1 MRECLPGVSERL
13 PDVVAHLSRTEE
25 DFLVVVEHLRKVV
38 DESPQVVE
46 CSSPVVEVL
55 SHPPGS
61 TDPRLVALS
70 SCSSTVGGSTP
81 SEVGH
86 FLATDNVLAG
96 LDGMSGVFSLFLAGL
111 DGMSGVFSLFLA
123 GFTSV
128 STGLLTVWSG
138 EDE

>member
-1 MRECLPGVSERL
+1 MGECLPGVSERL
-13 PDVVAHLSRTEE
+13 SDVVAHLSRTEE
-25 DFLVVVEHLRKVV
+25 YFLVVVEHLRKVV

-70 SCSSTVGGSTP
+70 SCSSTVGGPTP
-81 SEVGH
+81 SEVEY
-86 FLATDNVLAG
+86 FLATDNVLT
-96 LDGMSGVFSLFLAGL
+96 GL